1 LSVRFYVDADTLG
14 LAKILVTIRPDVTYP
29 GDPGGT
35 VHKKSRPACSIHPKT
50 KDVDWLPIVAK
61 AGWLIITR
69 DQHIRQRRAELAAVR
84 DHGAKLVAIV
94 SGDAKEKL
102 STFAQLEI
110 LMINWRRVDE
120 LVDLPGPFAYAI
132 SRSAFTKLDLD

>member
-1 LSVRFYVDADTLG
+1 MAVRFYIDADTLG
-14 LAKILVTIRPDVTYP
+14 LAKILATIRPDVTFP

-35 VHKKSRPACSIHPKT
+35 VHKRSRPACSIHPKT
-50 KDVDWLPIVAK
+50 KDIVWLPEVAK

-69 DQHIRQRRAELAAVR
+69 DQRIRQKRAELAAVKEHR
-84 DHGAKLVAIV
+84 AKVVAIV
-94 SGDAKEKL
+94 SGDATEKM

-110 LMINWRRVDE
+110 LMINWRRVEE
-120 LVDLPGPFAYAI
+120 LADLPGPFAYAI